1 MFHCNWSQGWV
12 HRHCTW
18 ALGAKMTFSQY
29 IKTQIEVLRCNR
41 RFWQFDFWGYTSI
54 QCFPL
59 NGTYTFL
66 RFLRNTGREVSS
78 SHWHL
83 TVLLPLT
90 PFEMLE
96 MCDEVD
102 PHSSLLLYIHYCI
115 ELPLWLARVETEKLS
130 QMHDSTKWSSHIHVQ
145 FINKSFILVIYYQL
159 IPWSSL
165 EMFRHILAFWNYA
178 IQHVIQNFQ
187 QSV

>member
-66 RFLRNTGREVSS
+66 SFLGNTGRVVSS
-78 SHWHL
+78 RHWHL

-90 PFEMLE
+90 PLKCWKCVMR
-96 MCDEVD
+96 
-102 PHSSLLLYIHYCI
+102 
-115 ELPLWLARVETEKLS
+115 WT
-130 QMHDSTKWSSHIHVQ
+130 HIHHCCCISTTVLNCLYDWPEWKQ
-145 FINKSFILVIYYQL
+145 RSWAKCMIQPSDPAIFMSNLLTNHSF
-159 IPWSSL
+159 
-165 EMFRHILAFWNYA
+165 
-178 IQHVIQNFQ
+178 
-187 QSV
+187 